1 MINWSAQ
8 MVPLHFRLLLKL
20 SSRMNTCLPCD
31 PTEYE
36 YTSIIYNRSQFF
48 IYIISLLYS
57 RKFLKAQK
65 GIGTIK
71 HSCNHTPN

>member
-20 SSRMNTCLPCD
+20 SSRMNNSLPCD
-31 PTEYE
+31 PTEYD
-36 YTSIIYNRSQFF
+36 YTSIIHNRSQLF
-48 IYIISLLYS
+48 IYMISLLYS

-65 GIGTIK
+65 GTGAIK
-71 HSCNHTPN
+71 HLCHHTPN